1 MVILVGS
8 GCLVN
13 GTKKAKFEINPFF
26 GYTKYK
32 VTSYNPPLIP
42 MANPVPLPQFI
53 PYPVVPSGIP
63 PVAEAPSYG
72 APPMPYQPPE
82 PNYNFQGQPNAY

>member
-1 MVILVGS
+1 
-8 GCLVN
+8 
-13 GTKKAKFEINPFF
+13 
-26 GYTKYK
+26 
-32 VTSYNPPLIP
+32 